1 MFCLTNL
8 QIRGGTPVLIFL
20 SQKLEFII
28 PPPLLPA
35 NLLFIDPWALEDK
48 QTLFDVFH
56 TKYLEK
62 SLQNPN
68 IHPKIKLRPICRH
81 KSGIHLFKHFNQQ
94 PDEQILL

>member
-1 MFCLTNL
+1 M
-8 QIRGGTPVLIFL
+8 
-20 SQKLEFII
+20 EFII

-68 IHPKIKLRPICRH
+68 IHPK
-81 KSGIHLFKHFNQQ
+81 F
-94 PDEQILL
+94 